1 MIRVKYFLLVLNL
14 MHRRRHCPVED
25 KKREKKYIRLST
37 KIYRKLSK
45 VGERRGK
52 TYRAGGSM
60 FPSAAEQSVVCLSVN
75 CEVQRISRPKHS
87 DFTLKCEKG
96 G

>member
-1 MIRVKYFLLVLNL
+1 
-14 MHRRRHCPVED
+14 
-25 KKREKKYIRLST
+25 
-37 KIYRKLSK
+37 
-45 VGERRGK
+45 
-52 TYRAGGSM
+52 M

-96 G
+96 GEVVVIYERVNKCQNELKVAVNIVRKMAFGSRFCCVI